1 MVMGSTHF
9 GNDVSEVDGELHRIL
24 SQEYDNQRRRLSLI
38 ASENLVSQAV
48 RQALSGV
55 FTNTQLEG
63 YPGER
68 YLRGSDLADTIE
80 QIAIERARGL
90 FGCAHANVQPHSG
103 SQMNHAVIVG
113 LLKPGDRILSMDTA
127 AGGHLTHGAP
137 SNLTGRLF
145 SIARY
150 GVDPE
155 TGTLDYEEI
164 RRAALEHRPQLII
177 AGGSSYPRR
186 IDFSR
191 FRAIAD
197 EVGSLFLVDMS
208 HFSGLVATG
217 LHPSPLG
224 FADVVTSTTYKS
236 LRGPRGAIILTNR
249 DDLTRRID
257 SAVTPGVQD
266 GVQTHHIAAKAI
278 CFKEAAGEE
287 FKDYAAQGVKNAQV
301 LGRTLTDRG
310 YRIVSGGSDLP
321 FALVDLREAGIT
333 GADAAAHLEEAG
345 IICNMN
351 QVPFDPRGPKKTSGV
366 RLGVNAA
373 TSRGLR
379 DAEFREVGDL
389 IADILDAA
397 RTGAPPGGE
406 AATSVR
412 KRIERICTSF
422 PFYDHPLGI

>member
-1 MVMGSTHF
+1 MSSTHF
-9 GNDVSEVDGELHRIL
+9 KNDVADTDDELYRIF
-24 SQEYDNQRRRLSLI
+24 SQEYENQRRRLSLI

-48 RQALSGV
+48 RQSLSGV

-63 YPGER
+63 YPGQR
-68 YLRGSDLADTIE
+68 YLRGSDLADAIE
-80 QIAIERARGL
+80 QLAIDRVRDL
-90 FGCAHANVQPHSG
+90 FGCAYANVQPHSG

-113 LLKPGDRILSMDTA
+113 LLRPGDRILSMDTA

-164 RRAALEHRPQLII
+164 RRLALEHRPHLMI
-177 AGGSSYPRR
+177 AGGSSYPRA

-191 FRAIAD
+191 FRDIAD
-197 EVGSLFLVDMS
+197 EAGSLFLVDMS
-208 HFSGLVATG
+208 HFSGLVAAG
-217 LHPSPLG
+217 LHPSPIG
-224 FADVVTSTTYKS
+224 YADVVTSTTYKS
-236 LRGPRGAIILTNR
+236 LRGPRGAVILSDRT
-249 DDLTRRID
+249 DLAGKID

-278 CFKEAAGEE
+278 CFKEAASEE
-287 FKDYAAQGVKNAQV
+287 FKDYAAQGVQNARM
-301 LGRTLTDRG
+301 LARTLIDRG
-310 YRIVSGGSDLP
+310 YQIVSGGTDLP

-333 GADAAAHLEEAG
+333 GAGAAAHLEEAA

-351 QVPFDPRGPKKTSGV
+351 QVPFDPRGPKKTSGI

-379 DAEFREVGDL
+379 DTEFQEVGEL
-389 IADILDAA
+389 IADVLDAA
-397 RTGAPPGGE
+397 RAGAAPGGE
-406 AATSVR
+406 TAATAR
-412 KRIERICTSF
+412 KHIERICTSH
-422 PFYDHPLGI
+422 PFYQHALGI

>member
-1 MVMGSTHF
+1 LTTSSPHF
-9 GNDVSEVDGELHRIL
+9 ENDVAKTDDELYAIL
-24 SQEYDNQRRRLSLI
+24 SREYENQRRRLSLI

-63 YPGER
+63 YPGQR
-68 YLRGSDLADTIE
+68 YLRGSDLADEIE
-80 QIAIERARGL
+80 QIAIDRARDL
-90 FGCAHANVQPHSG
+90 FGCAYANVQPHSG
-103 SQMNHAVIVG
+103 SQMNHAVIIG
-113 LLKPGDRILSMDTA
+113 LLQPGDRILSMDTA

-145 SIARY
+145 GISRY

-164 RRAALEHRPQLII
+164 RRAALEHRPHLII
-177 AGGSSYPRR
+177 AGGSSYPRE

-191 FRAIAD
+191 FRDIAD

-208 HFSGLVATG
+208 HFSGLVAAG
-217 LHPSPLG
+217 LHPNPID
-224 FADVVTSTTYKS
+224 FADVATSTTYKS

-249 DDLTRRID
+249 TDLAGKID

-278 CFKEAAGEE
+278 CFKEAASEE

-301 LGRTLTDRG
+301 LARTLTERD
-310 YRIVSGGSDLP
+310 YRIVSGGTDLP

-351 QVPFDPRGPKKTSGV
+351 QVPFDPRGPKKTSGI

-379 DAEFREVGDL
+379 EAEFREVGDL
-389 IADILDAA
+389 IADLLDAA
-397 RTGAPPGGE
+397 RTGAPLGGE
-406 AATSVR
+406 PAASAR
-412 KRIERICTSF
+412 LRIERICTSY
-422 PFYDHPLGI
+422 PFYDHALGI